1 MKVKKYMKKIF
12 SMEILRYGIAGGC
25 VTLSNALSYFL
36 LLHLGIVYTAA
47 NIVSLILSKTIGYF
61 LNKFWV
67 YQSRCNSLKE
77 AFWELFRFICA
88 RGFTGI
94 VDFLG
99 VVFLVEVFACDE
111 RISKIILMALVIILN
126 YILGK
131 KAVFVKKGGKNNE
144 KN

>member
-1 MKVKKYMKKIF
+1 
-12 SMEILRYGIAGGC
+12 MEIFRYGIAGGC

-47 NIVSLILSKTIGYF
+47 NVASLILSKTIGYF

-67 YQSRCNSLKE
+67 YKSRCDSVKE
-77 AFWELFRFICA
+77 AFFELFRFICA

-99 VVFLVEVFACDE
+99 VVILVEVFACDE
-111 RISKIILMALVIILN
+111 HISKIILMVLVILLN
-126 YILGK
+126 YVLGK
-131 KAVFVKKGGKNNE
+131 KAVFVKKGE
-144 KN
+144 KDHEKT